1 MRRNSIGQPSIL
13 KKHKKWRSKGSKM
26 KINKQKAKA
35 WMHSFTHKPY
45 FLALIILIFF
55 FILLGFIERRYYSLY
70 NLTTKI
76 RLWMPLLLVTLGQ
89 TFVILGG
96 GLDMSVSTLLALVNV
111 IVVQVMM
118 SLGGGPWHQIIAI
131 IAGLTTGLFAGF
143 LNGLLVAHLRLPP
156 LISTYGTQIVWGG
169 LALRIMHQSGGE
181 VPFTWYNVYSATI
194 IGIPFSLII
203 LVLLMLGIHFLKRT
217 GYLVKLKACGGNIH
231 GAYESV
237 LPVNALRVKSYMLSG
252 LFTALAALCIV
263 AETVT
268 GNPLSGSGYELESIS
283 AVALGGTSL
292 AGGAGGFIGS
302 ILGAIVLKLINDVI
316 FFAGL
321 GVNYQVLAQGLIIIL
336 ALAVGGQLTKQS
348 QKRGVTMLRGGG
360 EQ

>member
-1 MRRNSIGQPSIL
+1 
-13 KKHKKWRSKGSKM
+13 M
-26 KINKQKAKA
+26 KINRQKTKI
-35 WMHSFTHKPY
+35 WIRSFIQKPF
-45 FLALIILIFF
+45 FLALIILVFF
-55 FILLGFIERRYYSLY
+55 FLILGFIGGKYYSLY

-76 RLWMPLLLVTLGQ
+76 RLWMPLLLVSLGQ

-111 IVVQVMM
+111 VVVQVMM
-118 SLGGGPWHQIIAI
+118 SLGGGPFHQIIAI
-131 IAGLTTGLFAGF
+131 FAGMGVGLAAGF
-143 LNGLLVAHLRLPP
+143 INGLLVSHLRLPP

-181 VPFTWYNVYSATI
+181 VPFTWYTIYSSTI
-194 IGIPFSLII
+194 LGIPFALIVLVI
-203 LVLLMLGIHFLKRT
+203 LMFGIHYLRRN

-237 LPVNALRVKSYMLSG
+237 LPVNSIWIKSYMLSG
-252 LFTALAALCIV
+252 FFTSLAALCII

-268 GNPLSGSGYELESIS
+268 GNPLSGSGYVLESIS

-292 AGGAGGFIGS
+292 AGGAGGFAGS

-336 ALAVGGQLTKQS
+336 ALAVGGQLTKRS
-348 QKRGVTMLRGGG
+348 QKRAAIMRG
-360 EQ
+360 EKK

>member
-1 MRRNSIGQPSIL
+1 
-13 KKHKKWRSKGSKM
+13 M
-26 KINKQKAKA
+26 KINKQKTKT
-35 WMHSFTHKPY
+35 WMRSFIQKPY
-45 FLALIILIFF
+45 FLALVILIFF
-55 FILLGFIERRYYSLY
+55 FILLGFIGRRYYSLY

-252 LFTALAALCIV
+252 LFTALA
-263 AETVT
+263 
-268 GNPLSGSGYELESIS
+268 
-283 AVALGGTSL
+283 
-292 AGGAGGFIGS
+292 
-302 ILGAIVLKLINDVI
+302 
-316 FFAGL
+316 
-321 GVNYQVLAQGLIIIL
+321 
-336 ALAVGGQLTKQS
+336 
-348 QKRGVTMLRGGG
+348 
-360 EQ
+360 